1 MDTLHT
7 KLSKLTRM
15 RISIYIYTHACLCV
29 AKLKSCSYLQP
40 CVVCQWFFHIL
51 QLGLMLCHLMILNA
65 HFSLLNAW
73 LKINACTE
81 VLFRM
86 ETLKTAAPSISAM
99 KRTLWSGFTA
109 MIWNYEMYRNVLV
122 FWWSYLSTTI
132 HDAGDYLGRKSNCAW
147 SQKKLPPCFVMQRA
161 VWHSLTSFPKNA
173 TPPSNTTF
181 VAKYSPK
188 AASLRIPM
196 SLMGFAVHSKKSGC
210 TDSMW

>member
-1 MDTLHT
+1 MIKDWCMHAW
-7 KLSKLTRM
+7 M
-15 RISIYIYTHACLCV
+15 RPP
-29 AKLKSCSYLQP
+29 Q
-40 CVVCQWFFHIL
+40 
-51 QLGLMLCHLMILNA
+51 
-65 HFSLLNAW
+65 
-73 LKINACTE
+73 E

-109 MIWNYEMYRNVLV
+109 MIWNYEMYWNVLV

-147 SQKKLPPCFVMQRA
+147 SKKTPTLHCGA
-161 VWHSLTSFPKNA
+161 KGSLTSFPKNA